1 MLSRERIAAERLV
14 FRALSVLVLFL
25 CLTWLVPQIWD
36 KLSPFLIA
44 IPIAAALQPV
54 IRFFHHRLKIRR
66 GVTSLIL
73 VLLLLALTILVLN
86 WLVGLLI
93 ETAVQIVDES
103 NGENLI
109 TTTVESIRG
118 AIESLKETITWKE
131 LGPSMQD
138 EINNAVNSL
147 TAGITRS
154 GFDIAR
160 RFLSLVT
167 NLPYFIIYISFLA
180 MGLFFISRDYDDI
193 RSYLPGGKRR
203 RQDSSTTRL
212 TNSAIRSL
220 IGYLRVQGTFSI
232 MVLVVS
238 LIYLHICGFAYAGTI
253 SMLAAVLEL
262 IPMIGSGLL
271 YILMGII
278 LLLTGDTAVGI
289 QILLL
294 TGLLQLARRML
305 EPKLMSN
312 SMKITPLESLIGMFA
327 GLRFGGIAGLI
338 GGPVLMSV
346 LVGAVRGSA
355 WSSLKDD
362 IHCLHQYFRRR
373 WAIRSAEKAETP
385 EGEAPAVPAPPAET
399 PADTPPKQ

>member
-1 MLSRERIAAERLV
+1 
-14 FRALSVLVLFL
+14 
-25 CLTWLVPQIWD
+25 
-36 KLSPFLIA
+36 
-44 IPIAAALQPV
+44 
-54 IRFFHHRLKIRR
+54 
-66 GVTSLIL
+66 
-73 VLLLLALTILVLN
+73 
-86 WLVGLLI
+86 
-93 ETAVQIVDES
+93 
-103 NGENLI
+103 
-109 TTTVESIRG
+109 
-118 AIESLKETITWKE
+118 
-131 LGPSMQD
+131 MQG

-278 LLLTGDTAVGI
+278 FLLTGNTAGGIQVLLLTGF
-289 QILLL
+289 
-294 TGLLQLARRML
+294 LQLVRRIL

-312 SMKITPLESLIGMFA
+312 SIGITPLESLIGMFA
-327 GLRFGGIAGLI
+327 GLRFGGIPGLI
-338 GGPVLMSV
+338 GGPVMMSII
-346 LVGAVRGSA
+346 VGAVRGPA
-355 WSSLKDD
+355 YASLKSD
-362 IHCLHQYFRRR
+362 IRCIRLYFQRR
-373 WAIRSAEKAETP
+373 WARKPDLLSADVSPDEP
-385 EGEAPAVPAPPAET
+385 EPPDEEE
-399 PADTPPKQ
+399 